1 MKKREVF
8 GYEFFDTMQSSFMPT
23 NEPNLD
29 ASYILDFGDVVEI
42 QLVGQKDLIDS
53 YPIKEMVR

>member
-1 MKKREVF
+1 MIDKEEEEEEDIKKREVF

-42 QLVGQKDLIDS
+42 QLL
-53 YPIKEMVR
+53 VRKI